1 MIFAILP
8 NEQVKN
14 DVSLLE
20 RISRRDS
27 SALSEL
33 YDKHSTLLYSII
45 MRILKEKEETED
57 VLQEVFVN
65 VWERAEMYDEQ
76 LGNPGA
82 WLARIARN
90 RAVDRLRSKNYRT
103 RSKESDIDQHHDYFT
118 ADASSNPE
126 HRAILSSQQ
135 EEILIALTS
144 LSKDQKDLIEFAYF
158 RGFTQ
163 SELADHF
170 KLPLGT
176 VKTRMRTAMSILR
189 QKLRHHLA

>member
-8 NEQVKN
+8 NEQIKT
-14 DVSLLE
+14 DISLLE

-65 VWERAEMYDEQ
+65 VWERAEMYDDQ

-163 SELADHF
+163 SELANHF

>member
-8 NEQVKN
+8 NEQIKT
-14 DVSLLE
+14 DISLLE

-65 VWERAEMYDEQ
+65 VWERADMYDDQ

-163 SELADHF
+163 SELAAHF

>member
-8 NEQVKN
+8 NEQVQS
-14 DVSLLE
+14 DISLLE
-20 RISRRDS
+20 RISKRDS

-82 WLARIARN
+82 WLSRIARN

>member
-8 NEQVKN
+8 NEQIKT
-14 DVSLLE
+14 DISLLE

-65 VWERAEMYDEQ
+65 VWERAEMYDDQ

-163 SELADHF
+163 TELADHF